1 MCCSTAH
8 NGIGQAAGVRWRW
21 LAIPIF
27 DAQLHSC
34 GQFPQLSFGIDATF
48 DIPAGI
54 ILIQQLLWRSL
65 GLGSAATTA
74 VTMAD
79 MSRVVATA
87 TKSRVS
93 ASSEATAFKFAS
105 VSSGLPDSCSAMA
118 LQIRIREDKHA
129 QASEAERSR
138 LLRSFQLAADPPDVA
153 SMSCALAARRQLTFQ
168 PGVRTF
174 RRVMR
179 PPHLRPPNASYLW
192 ATVAATPLWWVLS
205 LVPQQARCKW
215 LCFTWTAQRGQLAK
229 ASRSTIQ
236 FSGLSCRGFCVGLVQ
251 QGLCRSACLP
261 LSSQHLSA
269 VLLVFLRKVGEL
281 RHPSVPTSD
290 NSVDANRHIQQ
301 SGLKACRSFSFG
313 DAAFRLVLQGLLG
326 WIGALHQNI
335 DDRSRASQ
343 VNMFASVEHQPHLP
357 ASLTS
362 DISVN
367 ANLGSWPLY
376 GLFHDALL
384 PALTLTGRRSISCHV
399 FLISRLACFLEY
411 VPTRAHTQLSHM
423 SPLRAVSA
431 SAALSCARRRG
442 ILWFKP
448 LLVVSQSTLTVLP
461 CIRLQS
467 ASMLWCFSS
476 PCTSCVTAQPVL
488 PAIVRRTSVCV
499 QVRKWPLCRQLNRT
513 VVRVKRAYRLG
524 RGTSTPSSV
533 IHHRIILSIVV
544 REPVHPLPKVKLN
557 LARCP
562 DYLFHVRALRRQMNL
577 SFMFRS
583 LMSKRLK
590 NRVCTQIML
599 SSLFRPLRDVH

>member
-1 MCCSTAH
+1 MIMCCSTAH

-411 VPTRAHTQLSHM
+411 AWHPVVQALACGFPIDIDRSALYPSAIRIHVMVFFFSVHIVCHRAASLASNREEDERVRAG
-423 SPLRAVSA
+423 PKVAAVSPAQQDCCAGEA
-431 SAALSCARRRG
+431 S
-442 ILWFKP
+442 
-448 LLVVSQSTLTVLP
+448 
-461 CIRLQS
+461 LQAWS
-467 ASMLWCFSS
+467 WY
-476 PCTSCVTAQPVL
+476 
-488 PAIVRRTSVCV
+488 I
-499 QVRKWPLCRQLNRT
+499 
-513 VVRVKRAYRLG
+513 Y
-524 RGTSTPSSV
+524 
-533 IHHRIILSIVV
+533 SIVSD
-544 REPVHPLPKVKLN
+544 PS
-557 LARCP
+557 P
-562 DYLFHVRALRRQMNL
+562 DYSVDC
-577 SFMFRS
+577 RS
-583 LMSKRLK
+583 GAGPP
-590 NRVCTQIML
+590 TPQG
-599 SSLFRPLRDVH
+599 